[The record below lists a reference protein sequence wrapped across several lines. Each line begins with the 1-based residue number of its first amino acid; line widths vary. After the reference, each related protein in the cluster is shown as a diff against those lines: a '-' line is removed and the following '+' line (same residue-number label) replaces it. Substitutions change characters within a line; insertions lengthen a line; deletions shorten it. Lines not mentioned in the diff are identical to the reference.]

1 MIDAKAVIKKL
12 NAIKY
17 PLLILAFGV
26 VLMLLPTGAEKDK
39 PELSTG
45 SALEQV
51 LSYSEGVGQIRVI
64 VSENGVIAV
73 CDGASD
79 PGVRLDILRA
89 IGSYTGFGSDKITIL
104 KMTK

>member
-1 MIDAKAVIKKL
+1 MIDGKAVVKKL

-17 PLLILAFGV
+17 PLLILAFGIF
-26 VLMLLPTGAEKDK
+26 LMMLPTGAKKETT
-39 PELSTG
+39 EESTG

-51 LSYSEGVGQIRVI
+51 LRCSEGVGDIRVI
-64 VSENGVIAV
+64 VSDNGVVAV

-89 IGSYTGFGSDKITIL
+89 IGSYTGFGSDKITVL
-104 KMTK
+104 KMMK